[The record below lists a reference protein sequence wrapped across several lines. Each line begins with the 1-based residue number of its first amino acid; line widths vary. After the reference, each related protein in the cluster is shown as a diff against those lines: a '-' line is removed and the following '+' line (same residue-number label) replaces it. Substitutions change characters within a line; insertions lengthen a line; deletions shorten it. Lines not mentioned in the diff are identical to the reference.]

1 MELSDI
7 SDELGDVC
15 VHDTLGL
22 CGEIH
27 LCHPP
32 CTLKTLPLPLQILL
46 SLPGQSRHTLVHH
59 HQPPNVLRGGDKVC
73 RGEGDGGSF
82 QRYQA

>member
-22 CGEIH
+22 SGEIH
-27 LCHPP
+27 LRPPP
-32 CTLKTLPLPLQILL
+32 CPLQSRPLPLQTLL
-46 SLPGQSRHTLVHH
+46 SLPGQSRHPLVHR
-59 HQPPNVLRGGDKVC
+59 HQPPIVLRGGDQVW
-73 RGEGDGGSF
+73 RGEGYGGSF